1 MKKIIE
7 ILKQQGIEP
16 VDEGDF
22 LTFCYRNINFLYM
35 EDERD
40 KEFFS
45 IYIPG
50 IMQVERME
58 KCEVLEVINEINNQL
73 KSVKLVLNGEY
84 VWAGLEQK
92 LLMDAEME
100 KMVLFSIDV
109 LILAYHLF
117 CDKWCSLKEL
127 N

>member
-50 IMQVERME
+50 IMQVERTE
-58 KCEVLEVINEINNQL
+58 KCEVLEVINEINNHSL
-73 KSVKLVLNGEY
+73 ELVVE
-84 VWAGLEQK
+84 
-92 LLMDAEME
+92 
-100 KMVLFSIDV
+100 
-109 LILAYHLF
+109 
-117 CDKWCSLKEL
+117 SLV
-127 N
+127 

>member
-1 MKKIIE
+1 MRRIAE
-7 ILKQQGIEP
+7 ILREQGIEP

-22 LTFCYRNINFLYM
+22 LTFCYRDINFLYM
-35 EDERD
+35 EDERV

-50 IMQVERME
+50 IMKVEGGG
-58 KCEVLEVINEINNQL
+58 KCEVLELINEINNQL
-73 KSVKLVLNGEY
+73 KSVKLVINGDY

-92 LLMDAEME
+92 MMIDAEME

-109 LILAYHLF
+109 LILAYYLF
-117 CDKWCSLKEL
+117 RDKWCGTRQL

>member
-1 MKKIIE
+1 MRKIIE
-7 ILKQQGIEP
+7 ILKQQGIKP
-16 VDEGDF
+16 INEGDF
-22 LTFCYRNINFLYM
+22 LTFCYRDINFLYM

-50 IMQVERME
+50 IMKVEQTG
-58 KCEVLEVINEINNQL
+58 KCEALEAINEINNQL

-92 LLMDAEME
+92 LLMETDIE
-100 KMVLFSIDV
+100 KMVLFSLDV

-117 CDKWCSLKEL
+117 RDKWCSLKEL